1 MQEIQGNL
9 VDVIREEYYPAKIT
23 FSHLIEQIEK
33 TKEKYNNY
41 ILPGFIDGHIHV
53 ESSML
58 CPSRFAEVVVPH
70 GTTTVIT
77 DAHEIANVLGAKGI
91 DYMRKDAAR
100 CPLKVL
106 FAAPSCVPATPFET
120 SGAVLGLRELKD
132 IFKNEDVVAL
142 GEVMNFPAVIAGE
155 KQIMDKIKLANAYN
169 KPVDGHAPLLTGEEL
184 SRYIAAGISTD
195 HESVSAEEALEKS
208 HKGMKIMMRYGSAS
222 KSMEYLIKVAK
233 PDWMIVSD
241 DASINDLLQGHLSIA
256 LKKAVQL
263 GYGPMAAIKAVTI
276 NPAEH
281 YKLEIGAIRIG
292 KRADMV
298 EVSNLKKF
306 EVKRV
311 FINGN
316 LVAENGNP
324 LFQTQPF
331 KAGYVENS
339 FRVGSKNPDDFRIV
353 CQARCSAKV
362 RVIEIIKGQITT
374 KESEHILKVV
384 NNEIMPDIS
393 KDVLKIAV
401 VERYGQ
407 NRIANA
413 FVKGTS
419 LEKGALALS
428 VAHDSHNIISIGTNK
443 EDMAQAVNRVIK
455 YKGGLAVVA
464 DNEITGLE
472 LPLAGLMSSKPAQWV
487 RDKFITAARKLTEIG
502 CGLAS
507 PFMTISFLALP
518 VIPDLKLSD
527 KGLFDVKKFRFVDVI
542 KSVNEGLVAGSN
554 FGN

>member
-9 VDVIREEYYPAKIT
+9 VDVIRGKYYPAKIT
-23 FSHLIEQIEK
+23 FNHLIERIEI
-33 TKEKYNNY
+33 TKEKFNNY
-41 ILPGFIDGHIHV
+41 ILPGFIDSHIHV

-77 DAHEIANVLGAKGI
+77 DAHEIANVLGTKGI
-91 DYMRKDAAR
+91 DYMRKDAAKY
-100 CPLKVL
+100 PLKML

-120 SGAVLGLRELKD
+120 SGAVLGLKELKE

-142 GEVMNFPAVIAGE
+142 GEVMNFPAVIAGD
-155 KQIMDKIKLANAYN
+155 KQIMDKIQLANAYN
-169 KPVDGHAPLLTGEEL
+169 KPVDGHAPLLTGKEL

-195 HESVSAEEALEKS
+195 HESVTAAEALEKS
-208 HKGMKIMMRYGSAS
+208 NKGMKIMMRYGSAS
-222 KSMEYLIKVAK
+222 KSKGYLIKVAK

-241 DASINDLLQGHLSIA
+241 DASIYDLLQGHLNTA
-256 LKKAVQL
+256 LKRAVEL
-263 GYGPMAAIKAVTI
+263 GYDTMEAIKAVTI

-281 YKLEIGAIRIG
+281 YKLEIGAIQIG
-292 KRADMV
+292 KPADIV
-298 EVSNLKKF
+298 EVSDLKKF
-306 EVKRV
+306 EAKRV
-311 FINGN
+311 FINGK

-331 KAGYVENS
+331 KASYVENS
-339 FRVGSKNPDDFRIV
+339 FRVEPKKPDEVRIIS
-353 CQARCSAKV
+353 QSRGFAKV

-374 KESEHILKVV
+374 KESEHNLKVV

-407 NRIANA
+407 NRVANA
-413 FVKGTS
+413 FVKGIS
-419 LEKGALALS
+419 LKKGALALS
-428 VAHDSHNIISIGTNK
+428 IAHDSHNIISIGTNK
-443 EDMAQAVNRVIK
+443 EDMARAVNQVISF
-455 YKGGLAVVA
+455 KGGLAVVA
-464 DNEITGLE
+464 ENEVTGLE

-487 RDKFITAARKLTEIG
+487 RDKLITAARKLTEIG

-527 KGLFDVKKFRFVDVI
+527 KGLFDVKKFKFVDVV
-542 KSVNEGLVAGSN
+542 KSDNE
-554 FGN
+554 